1 MLGPLVIIWP
11 AAVLLTYLAA
21 GAIADQTYD
30 RELRDMVRAVGEE
43 ARLAF
48 ASSGTGAPSLP
59 ALNALRN
66 DPVDRLFV
74 NVLDARGVPIA
85 GDLDLPKPTRDDPEP
100 AVAVQ
105 FRKAALGVEPLRVAY
120 GLVPATNEAEALVV
134 QVGEPSQRR
143 RGLVGEVTKLVIA
156 VIILLA
162 PVTVALVWFGLK
174 RGLRP
179 LERLRMRIEGR
190 GPDDLSPIPSEEVP
204 AEVAPLVNT
213 LNRQL
218 DRVRRNLDAQRHFVA
233 DAAHQ
238 LRTPLAGLK
247 TQAEAA
253 LRGET
258 LEAARERLRH
268 IEQSADRLSRLVAQ
282 LLSLA
287 RADDARVQAAPQ
299 EPVDLNAVLHE
310 ACAAWAERA
319 VARQVELGFDPA
331 PQRLEVRAAPLLL
344 RELFVNLIDNAIRYT
359 PAGGEVTVRVVA
371 SSPPEVVIEDTGSG
385 IPEADRD
392 LVFERFYRVLG
403 TGESG
408 SGLGLPIV
416 KAIAELHG
424 ASVRIEAPPQGG
436 TRFIVSFP

>member
-11 AAVLLTYLAA
+11 AAVLITYVAA

-43 ARLAF
+43 ARMGFRA
-48 ASSGTGAPSLP
+48 GTVAPSLP
-59 ALNALRN
+59 VLNALRN

-74 NVLDARGVPIA
+74 HVIDARGEVIA
-85 GDLDLPKPTRDDPEP
+85 GDTDLPKPGPEDPP
-100 AVAVQ
+100 PGLAVQ
-105 FRKAALGVEPLRVAY
+105 FRLTALGAEPLRVAY
-120 GLVPATNEAEALVV
+120 WLVPAASGAGALVV
-134 QVGEPSQRR
+134 QVGEPTRR
-143 RGLVGEVTKLVIA
+143 RRELVGDVTKLVMA
-156 VIILLA
+156 VIMLLA

-174 RGLRP
+174 RGLYP
-179 LERLRMRIEGR
+179 LERLRARVEAR

-204 AEVAPLVNT
+204 AEVAPLVKT

-258 LEAARERLRH
+258 LEAARARLRH
-268 IEQSADRLSRLVAQ
+268 IEESADRLSRLVTQ

-287 RADDARVQAAPQ
+287 RADDARVQVTPR
-299 EPVDLNAVLHE
+299 ESVDLNLVLHE

-319 VARQVELGFDPA
+319 VAKQVALGFDPA
-331 PQRLEVRAAPLLL
+331 AHRAEVRAAPLLL
-344 RELFVNLIDNAIRYT
+344 RELFMNLIDNAIRYT

-385 IPEADRD
+385 IPPADRD

-424 ASVRIEAPPQGG
+424 AGVRIEAPPGGG
-436 TRFIVSFP
+436 TRFVVSFP